1 MRLHSFPTRR
11 SSDLHLVLDR
21 AEVRLAA
28 VLEAVSHGGGEL
40 ALVKLKPVDL
50 EEIYREITH

>member
-1 MRLHSFPTRR
+1 M
-11 SSDLHLVLDR
+11 DLVLDR

-40 ALVKLKPVDL
+40 AQVKLKPVDL
-50 EEIYREITH
+50 EEIYRELTH